1 MGGLSIIPNLIPATL
16 IFGLLGILGVALD
29 ADTMIIAPVIIG
41 IAVDDTI
48 HFITH
53 YRDEVLKDGDI
64 VRSIRNTIHEVG
76 QAIAFTSLVLG
87 LGFLM
92 LAFSS
97 NTSFIKVGIFG
108 SLAIFAALLSDL
120 FLLPALILAF
130 KPTFSAKTRKHALTA
145 AETFGI
151 INRR

>member
-1 MGGLSIIPNLIPATL
+1 MPATL
-16 IFGLLGILGVALD
+16 IFGLLGFLGIALD

-53 YRDEVLKDGDI
+53 YRDEVVKDGDI
-64 VRSIRNTIHEVG
+64 LRSISNTIYEVG
-76 QAIAFTSLVLG
+76 QAITFTTLVLG
-87 LGFLM
+87 FGFLM

-108 SLAIFAALLSDL
+108 SLAIFAALLCDL
-120 FLLPALILAF
+120 FLLPALILTF
-130 KPTFSAKTRKHALTA
+130 KPKFSAVVKKQALTTT
-145 AETFGI
+145 ETSV
-151 INRR
+151 